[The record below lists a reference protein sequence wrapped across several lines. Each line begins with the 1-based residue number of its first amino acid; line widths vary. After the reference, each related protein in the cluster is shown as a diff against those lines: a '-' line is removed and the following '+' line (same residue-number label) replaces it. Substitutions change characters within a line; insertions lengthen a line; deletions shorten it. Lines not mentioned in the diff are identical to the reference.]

1 VSAELDALPEQPLD
15 PALLSPPESLFRLG
29 PGDTLQ
35 IEVMGD
41 LATEAT
47 ATVGPDGMIYYYILP
62 GVDVWGLTLS
72 QARDRLGQ
80 ELQKFIREKP
90 VVALTLLTVSSQR
103 IWLLGRLNSPGVY
116 ALEGPTSLLDAVAGA
131 GGLEVNTP
139 AGGEYSETADLSRSF
154 LIRGGHLIPVDFQR
168 LLRGGDLSQN
178 VYLQPDDF
186 IFVPSLS
193 SSQVHVLG
201 AVLQPR
207 SERMSGSL
215 TVVEAIALAGGT
227 VPGACLPN
235 VAILRGSLTHPEIAI
250 VAVDSVLHG
259 KAPDVRLEPGDIVY
273 VPYKPER
280 VLLRYANLI
289 IDTFVRTVGV
299 NEGAYTINS
308 KAQPLTVGVNL
319 SP

>member
-1 VSAELDALPEQPLD
+1 MTHFPRHSILAAFAAALACFTGCESTPLPVATQGIPGPVSAELDALPEQPLD

-139 AGGEYSETADLSRSF
+139 AGGEYSENRGPVPKLPHSRRPPDPRRFSEASAW
-154 LIRGGHLIPVDFQR
+154 RR
-168 LLRGGDLSQN
+168 L
-178 VYLQPDDF
+178 
-186 IFVPSLS
+186 VPK
-193 SSQVHVLG
+193 
-201 AVLQPR
+201 R
-207 SERMSGSL
+207 
-215 TVVEAIALAGGT
+215 
-227 VPGACLPN
+227 
-235 VAILRGSLTHPEIAI
+235 
-250 VAVDSVLHG
+250 
-259 KAPDVRLEPGDIVY
+259 
-273 VPYKPER
+273 
-280 VLLRYANLI
+280 
-289 IDTFVRTVGV
+289 
-299 NEGAYTINS
+299 
-308 KAQPLTVGVNL
+308 L
-319 SP
+319 SPARRLHLCAFAEQFPGSRPGRCSPAEIGADVGIAHRG